1 MPYLNWKEPKE
12 GKSSAHSMRP
22 LPAGSEGR
30 SQMGLSFTGE
40 EVQLLIPYLEEIFFR
55 GGYELRMDL
64 FGGWT
69 VFWKSRESGS
79 RLLLAHP
86 EHQEWVAT
94 VALEPALGQKLI
106 ERLKELMAG
115 QSLSIHEL
123 GEELGIEFY
132 SLGAVS
138 NVEIRIIFK

>member
-1 MPYLNWKEPKE
+1 MPYLNWKERST
-12 GKSSAHSMRP
+12 GHSMRP
-22 LPAGSEGR
+22 LPAGGEGR
-30 SQMGLSFTGE
+30 SQMDLGFSSEDIGLL
-40 EVQLLIPYLEEIFFR
+40 VPYLEEIYLR
-55 GGYELRMDL
+55 GGHELRMDL
-64 FGGWT
+64 SNGWT

-94 VALEPALGQKLI
+94 FALEVQLGAKLV
-106 ERLKELMAG
+106 ERLKELSAG
-115 QSLSIHEL
+115 QSVSIHEL

-138 NVEIRIIFK
+138 NVEVKILFK

>member
-1 MPYLNWKEPKE
+1 MPYLNWKERST
-12 GKSSAHSMRP
+12 GHSMRP
-22 LPAGSEGR
+22 LPAGGEGR
-30 SQMGLSFTGE
+30 SHMDLVFSSE
-40 EVQLLIPYLEEIFFR
+40 DIAILVPYLEEIFLR

-64 FGGWT
+64 ANGWT

-94 VALEPALGQKLI
+94 VALETELGQKLI
-106 ERLKELMAG
+106 EKLKELSVG
-115 QSLSIHEL
+115 QSFGIHEL
-123 GEELGIEFY
+123 AEELGIEFY

-138 NVEIRIIFK
+138 NIEIQILFK